1 MEINGIRSSSEL
13 LASSNGGDPSKELG
27 KTQFLELMIA
37 QFNNQDPLKPADNQ
51 DFIAQLAQ
59 FSSLEGI
66 ENLNTSVESM
76 AAAMRSGLT
85 LEAASLVGRS
95 VLVPTDQALMTE
107 NGIAGNIRNTQA
119 SSDLTV
125 DISTLGGALIRRIPL
140 GAQDAGDVRFLWDGT
155 NDAGD
160 LQPVGAYRIRAF
172 STVAGE
178 QREVTVELPDLVV
191 SVSLDER
198 GVTVNLAAGTSVPV
212 TEIREI
218 Q

>member
-1 MEINGIRSSSEL
+1 MELTGIRS
-13 LASSNGGDPSKELG
+13 ASDLVRLENGSDPSKELG

-66 ENLNTSVESM
+66 ENLNSSVDRM
-76 AAAMRSGLT
+76 AASMRSSLT
-85 LEAASLVGRS
+85 LEAAALVGRS

-107 NGIAGNIRNTQA
+107 NGIGGNIRNSEA
-119 SSDLTV
+119 SSELTV
-125 DISTLGGALIRRIPL
+125 EISTLGGALIRRMPL
-140 GAQDAGDVRFLWDGT
+140 GAQNSGEVRFLWDGT

>member
-1 MEINGIRSSSEL
+1 MDVTGIRSASEL
-13 LASSNGGDPSKELG
+13 IRSVDGSDPSKELG
-27 KTQFLELMIA
+27 KNQFLELMIA

-107 NGIAGNIRNTQA
+107 NGIAGNILNTQA

-155 NDAGD
+155 DDSGEQ
-160 LQPVGAYRIRAF
+160 QPAGAYRIKAYA
-172 STVAGE
+172 TVAGE
-178 QREVTVELPDLVV
+178 QRAVTVELPDVVV
-191 SVSLDER
+191 SVSIDER

-212 TEIREI
+212 NEIKEI

>member
-13 LASSNGGDPSKELG
+13 VGSSNGGDPSKELG

-66 ENLNTSVESM
+66 ENLNTSVDSM
-76 AAAMRSGLT
+76 AAAMRSSLT

-95 VLVPTDQALMTE
+95 VLVATDRALMTE
-107 NGIAGNIRNTQA
+107 NGIGGNIRNTQA
-119 SSDLTV
+119 SSDLIV
-125 DISTLGGALIRRIPL
+125 EISTLGGALLRRIPL
-140 GAQDAGDVRFLWDGT
+140 GAQDSGEVRFLWDGT
-155 NDAGD
+155 DETGE
-160 LQPVGAYRIRAF
+160 LQPGGAYRVQAF
-172 STVAGE
+172 ATVAG
-178 QREVTVELPDLVV
+178 QKREVTVELPEIVV
-191 SVSLDER
+191 SVSFGER

-212 TEIREI
+212 TEIKEI

>member
-1 MEINGIRSSSEL
+1 MEINGIRSASEL
-13 LASSNGGDPSKELG
+13 VGSANGTDPSNELG

-66 ENLNTSVESM
+66 ENLNASVDSM
-76 AAAMRSGLT
+76 ATAMRSSLT
-85 LEAASLVGRS
+85 LEAAALVGRS
-95 VLVPTDQALMTE
+95 VLVPTDRALMTD
-107 NGIAGNIRNTQA
+107 NGIGGNIRNTQA

-125 DISTLGGALIRRIPL
+125 EISTLGGELIRRIPL
-140 GAQDAGDVRFLWDGT
+140 GAQDSGDVRFLWDGA
-155 NDAGD
+155 DESGE
-160 LQPVGAYRIRAF
+160 LQPAGAYRIRAYAN
-172 STVAGE
+172 VGGE
-178 QREVTVELPDLVV
+178 QREATVELPEIVV

-212 TEIREI
+212 TEIKEI